1 MLLDRLAALGGTGQ
15 SRYHPTTE
23 QDIDAL
29 ISSVQRNLQRVL
41 NARHGMSEALGD
53 YGLPA
58 LTDLIVGSADYVEA
72 VSASIKTAVTKY
84 EPRLRNVRVS
94 RIADEEHTQL
104 LAFRVDAVLVSDSG
118 EHKIWYET
126 EIAATGE
133 YRVSE

>member
-1 MLLDRLAALGGTGQ
+1 MAREQMLLDRLAALGGTQQ

-29 ISSVQRNLQRVL
+29 IASVQRNLQRLL

-72 VSASIKTAVTKY
+72 VAASIKTAKMGTS
-84 EPRLRNVRVS
+84 VS
-94 RIADEEHTQL
+94 TA
-104 LAFRVDAVLVSDSG
+104 
-118 EHKIWYET
+118 W
-126 EIAATGE
+126 
-133 YRVSE
+133 